1 MLDFEKKLLYVK
13 KAQNSYKL
21 ANLKKHDIINCT
33 EQELIYTNWISE
45 WPQNSPKINNT

>member
-1 MLDFEKKLLYVK
+1 MSNKLKEITYLTVK
-13 KAQNSYKL
+13 D
-21 ANLKKHDIINCT
+21 LKKHDIINCT